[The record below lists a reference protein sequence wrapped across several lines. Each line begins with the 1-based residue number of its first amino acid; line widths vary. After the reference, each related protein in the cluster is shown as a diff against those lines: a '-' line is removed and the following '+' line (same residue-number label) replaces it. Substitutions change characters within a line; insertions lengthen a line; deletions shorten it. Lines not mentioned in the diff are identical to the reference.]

1 MKILVLM
8 LLMLFFVYLFKLLNG
23 CLELLSYLIRLGNKK
38 DKSLK
43 FQRVFLDEWYMY
55 FF

>member
-1 MKILVLM
+1 MLNGMCKYMYFVLRYIYENQFYVM

-38 DKSLK
+38 D
-43 FQRVFLDEWYMY
+43 
-55 FF
+55 